1 MKYHIFHTHA
11 IMSNQKLDILAL
23 AAHPD
28 DVELSC
34 GGTIAKYCAMGKKV
48 GIVDFT
54 QGQMG
59 TKGTPE
65 LRLEESANAAKA
77 FGLAARENLG
87 LEDLLFENNHENQLK
102 VVSVLR
108 KYQPEILLINAP
120 KDRHPDHVKASKI
133 STTAVFLSGLKKIE
147 TLSEGKW
154 QEVWR
159 PKAVYHYI
167 QSQMLTPDFILDVSD
182 HLEVRNKA
190 IWSFSSQLHNPNNRK
205 GETFISSPEFLK
217 MLDARGKVF
226 GHSIG
231 VGFGEG
237 FIGTQNIGVSDLFG
251 LL

>member
-1 MKYHIFHTHA
+1 MEH
-11 IMSNQKLDILAL
+11 KLDLLAL

-34 GGTIAKYCAMGKKV
+34 GGTIAKYCSLEKKV

-59 TKGTPE
+59 TKGSPE
-65 LRLEESANAAKA
+65 LRLEEAENAAKA

-87 LEDLLFENNHENQLK
+87 FEDVLFENTHENQLR
-102 VVSVLR
+102 VVSVIR
-108 KYQPEILLINAP
+108 KYKPEILLINAP
-120 KDRHPDHVKASKI
+120 KDRHPDHVKASQI
-133 STTAVFLSGLKKIE
+133 STAAVFLALDSRYASFRE
-147 TLSEGKW
+147 RTFDEGKL
-154 QEVWR
+154 QDIWR

-167 QSQMLTPDFILDVSD
+167 QSQLLTPDFVLDVSD

-190 IWSFSSQLHNPNNRK
+190 IWSFASQLHNPNSK
-205 GETFISSPEFLK
+205 GEETFISSPEFLQ

-231 VGFGEG
+231 VKFAEG
-237 FIGTQNIGVSDLFG
+237 FIGARNIGVSDLFG